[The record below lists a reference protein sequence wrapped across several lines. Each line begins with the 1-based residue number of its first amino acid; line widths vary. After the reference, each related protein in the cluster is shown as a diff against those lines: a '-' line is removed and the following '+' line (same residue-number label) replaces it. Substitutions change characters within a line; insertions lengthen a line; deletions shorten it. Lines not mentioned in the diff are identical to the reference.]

1 MKKSSRREVIVTT
14 KKMTVTLSLVSVHAR
29 ILNMLKVTLADYTV
43 IYTQTIGEGME
54 KAFKM
59 GQNIRFIE

>member
-1 MKKSSRREVIVTT
+1 M
-14 KKMTVTLSLVSVHAR
+14 VTLSLVSVHAR